1 MTTLSKSYISLVTF
15 TALYHLLL
23 TKTYTNNYQS
33 KLIHDMKRKPKRQ
46 KLSKTH
52 QVHCICKRFTLCP
65 LCCASLN
72 KNYLHKVVHYAVYYA
87 VNFFANKENTTSK
100 PTLTTA
106 KTTTKIFVQIWFQ
119 IPSTSKG
126 SIITFTGLIITQWS
140 KLIHTNSS
148 NIYTLLCSSIQTII
162 NNIFNNIIHH
172 ISTCSY
178 TRAFP
183 SPCLIQN

>member
-1 MTTLSKSYISLVTF
+1 MYVSDSHYVHF
-15 TALYHLLL
+15 AVH
-23 TKTYTNNYQS
+23 
-33 KLIHDMKRKPKRQ
+33 H
-46 KLSKTH
+46 LSKT
-52 QVHCICKRFTLCP
+52 ICTKLSTMLFIMLSIC
-65 LCCASLN
+65 
-72 KNYLHKVVHYAVYYA
+72 
-87 VNFFANKENTTSK
+87 FAKKENTPSK